1 MGCSCLAAGSDHS
14 MGAHVATAQPSH
26 CAAHAFEASL
36 CSTSRSICHDTT
48 TGLCVL
54 YKLLCHKGCFTAA
67 RSLALIDTANAILVW
82 HVGVYNDPP
91 YDPEHLISS
100 AASRAEAQSRS
111 KQLADSV
118 LVKALK
124 VSVAFFPRL
133 CPILCVCVQN
143 AHMLMILF
151 IRSGTLESC

>member
-1 MGCSCLAAGSDHS
+1 MHGLCMLWQLFCYKGCLT
-14 MGAHVATAQPSH
+14 ATKSIAQTDK
-26 CAAHAFEASL
+26 AQASL
-36 CSTSRSICHDTT
+36 I
-48 TGLCVL
+48 
-54 YKLLCHKGCFTAA
+54 
-67 RSLALIDTANAILVW
+67 W

-124 VSVAFFPRL
+124 VSAAFFPHL
-133 CPILCVCVQN
+133 CP
-143 AHMLMILF
+143 
-151 IRSGTLESC
+151 TW